1 MQNTIKLKH
10 IWVVCVCEKETV
22 SHHMTVFITSRATWI
37 IIIWFELSIF
47 SLPSMKSSLHY
58 HDEDENTQ
66 FKYPLGRDVP
76 DAVHYMGKRAGSP
89 DLVRIWNFKGIL
101 SKTSPLTIHKNKSL
115 LSIPPGRPQDF
126 KLETSQYAVHQ
137 CWTFWLAWRS
147 NQTLHSDSNSELKQ
161 IHHTCWEQGWRV
173 SWWSISILGT
183 QELWSVLLVPSL
195 CTQSS
200 LYTEQDSWWE
210 PEANHMDDWSS
221 LKWNW
226 IGPWEASALTCEASK

>member
-1 MQNTIKLKH
+1 MDYNHLVWIVHLFSAKPEEFATLS
-10 IWVVCVCEKETV
+10 WWRWEYTV
-22 SHHMTVFITSRATWI
+22 QV
-37 IIIWFELSIF
+37 
-47 SLPSMKSSLHY
+47 P
-58 HDEDENTQ
+58 
-66 FKYPLGRDVP
+66 PLGRDVP

-89 DLVRIWNFKGIL
+89 DLGRIWNFKGIL